1 MIRKRWQEHSS
12 MRIVLGVCIVLALY
26 QMYTYAVKS
35 YQDYQ
40 INQQIK
46 DSEAEISKLESE
58 NRLMQEYL
66 KYLSSEAY
74 KEKEA
79 KRIKNVKNPEEE
91 VFVIKQE
98 GLEKASSPDD
108 QSIMQW
114 QSLSNI
120 GRWWKFFTR

>member
-1 MIRKRWQEHSS
+1 
-12 MRIVLGVCIVLALY
+12 MRIVLGVCIVLAMY

-40 INQQIK
+40 INQQIR
-46 DSEAEISKLESE
+46 DSEAEIGQLEGE

-66 KYLSSEAY
+66 KYLNSEAY

-79 KRIKNVKNPEEE
+79 KRIKNVRNPDEE

-98 GLEKASSPDD
+98 GLEKISSADD
-108 QSIMQW
+108 QAIMQW
-114 QSLSNI
+114 QSLDNVW
-120 GRWWKFFTR
+120 RWWRFFTRSND